1 MLEYAMSTNSVAFR
15 RRNILG
21 ALYRQCDPVSSIPVY
36 LDDTDGEPIGTM
48 EENPNQYADSF
59 IFHLPDNICKK
70 LSTNSFD
77 IGIDYDFADENADS
91 NNRRIKL
98 NHIILAVKKSAVPI
112 PRRNSSSSSVKS

>member
-1 MLEYAMSTNSVAFR
+1 MSTNSVAFR

-21 ALYRQCDPVSSIPVY
+21 SLYQQCDPVGSIPVY
-36 LDDTDGEPIGTM
+36 LDDTNSDPIGTM
-48 EENPNQYADSF
+48 ETNPNQYADSF

-77 IGIDYDFADENADS
+77 IGVDYEFADENTDS

-98 NHIILAVKKSAVPI
+98 KHIILAVKKSAVPI
-112 PRRNSSSSSVKS
+112 PRRNGSSTSVKS